1 MPVLPKPLY
10 RPQPVPW
17 EKKECPMSDGAM
29 SNEPMTN
36 ETMTNEP
43 MSNERGMGGRGDE
56 TPRNAYPMNQSLIAS
71 RQSLSEWRQE
81 VYEAGY
87 RDGFLAGQQEGYRMG
102 VAAAERQH
110 EQEREQWR
118 QKMEH
123 LVATL
128 GDELRGEIANW
139 MGRMEEL
146 LTELAL
152 EIARKVVEVEISTNP
167 EIVRHAVNKSLQELR
182 SGTITIRL
190 HPDDFALL
198 EPSLPLLNLQ
208 SEGLTVRFVA
218 DEGVEKGGVIAES
231 DQGVVDLQP
240 STKFAL
246 LKAEVL

>member
-1 MPVLPKPLY
+1 MPVLSQPLY

-17 EKKECPMSDGAM
+17 EKRECPMSDGAM
-29 SNEPMTN
+29 TNDLMTN
-36 ETMTNEP
+36 D
-43 MSNERGMGGRGDE
+43 RWMGGQDGE
-56 TPRNAYPMNQSLIAS
+56 TPCDTYPTNQSLIAS

-102 VAAAERQH
+102 VAAAEQRH
-110 EQEREQWR
+110 EREREEWR
-118 QKMEH
+118 QKIEH

-152 EIARKVVEVEISTNP
+152 EIARKIVEVEISTNP

-182 SGTITIRL
+182 TGTITIRL